1 MTYPPE
7 LPDHAG
13 PQSVRATSW
22 TRVRKGVTHPL
33 TRVVTAAVLQ
43 AMASYLGRAG
53 NSPGR
58 TGPCACRVPSHS

>member
-1 MTYPPE
+1 MAYPPE

-22 TRVRKGVTHPL
+22 TRVRKGVAHPM

-43 AMASYLGRAG
+43 AVASYLGRAG
-53 NSPGR
+53 TPQGQA
-58 TGPCACRVPSHS
+58 GPCVCQRG